1 MSVFKDSPFT
11 TKSVEGAQPITSFK
25 TNTALPVQLT
35 QSTIKPP
42 ELVIALKDSVLALME
57 FAQEN
62 AAAIK
67 FTAHK
72 LETAIASLDLEE
84 SEEFVKS
91 AKLEPLQVP
100 METVLLADSTNNW
113 LMENV
118 FAGVDSFQT
127 NLTSA
132 QDAVMLLELSWSTEL
147 ALFVQVT
154 SFTET

>member
-1 MSVFKDSPFT
+1 
-11 TKSVEGAQPITSFK
+11 
-25 TNTALPVQLT
+25 
-35 QSTIKPP
+35 
-42 ELVIALKDSVLALME
+42 ME

-72 LETAIASLDLEE
+72 LKTAIASLDLEE